1 MTKNGRLRRVKGES
15 EVPVYP
21 IRTVSRLTGVSEG
34 ALRAWEA
41 RYGIITPA
49 RTAGGHRLFSGDD
62 IDRIQEIRRLLH
74 EEGMSMAG
82 IQRMFENVRKAGNA

>member
-1 MTKNGRLRRVKGES
+1 MTKNGRLWRDKRES
-15 EVPVYP
+15 KVPVYP
-21 IRTVSRLTGVSEG
+21 IRTVARLTGVSEG

-49 RTAGGHRLFSGDD
+49 RTAGGHRLFSGND
-62 IDRIQEIRRLLH
+62 IDRIQEIKRLFH

-82 IQRMFENVRKAGNA
+82 IQRIFENGRKTGNA

>member
-1 MTKNGRLRRVKGES
+1 MAKNRRLWRDKRES
-15 EVPVYP
+15 EVPAYP
-21 IRTVSRLTGVSEG
+21 IRTVARLTGVSEG

-62 IDRIQEIRRLLH
+62 IDKIQEIKRLLH

-82 IQRMFENVRKAGNA
+82 IQRMLENGRKAGNA